1 MTVPAD
7 RKRKLGESVPW
18 QGHRQEQAARLAA
31 VSGYQLKRGAA
42 KPLLEIESEPGVAIR
57 WALQITHPFTVQPE
71 IRDLRKNINTISSG
85 PLALV
90 DGRLRDLQCWKDRA
104 EALLPAT
111 DRELRAIPD
120 AALRRLLRGGP
131 DYADLKLGSFTH
143 VKLYDEL
150 LEASGCADR
159 SRTRSARWFP
169 DRRAH
174 PTIGALACIPQA
186 SGSCSGLRGGISG
199 LGIPQEDLSQMQCS
213 SGF

>member
-1 MTVPAD
+1 MGSHS
-7 RKRKLGESVPW
+7 LGS
-18 QGHRQEQAARLAA
+18 
-31 VSGYQLKRGAA
+31 S
-42 KPLLEIESEPGVAIR
+42 
-57 WALQITHPFTVQPE
+57 E
-71 IRDLRKNINTISSG
+71 IRDLRKNMSG

-150 LEASGCADR
+150 LEASACADR
-159 SRTRSARWFP
+159 SLAHALHPGFPIVGPIQRSGRWPAYPKPQDPVQVSEAESRAWEFRKKIF
-169 DRRAH
+169 RRCSAVLSAV
-174 PTIGALACIPQA
+174 PVSDNLCSLWKSTMEDVAE
-186 SGSCSGLRGGISG
+186 GSTVGPLSERRRSDSVLGLR
-199 LGIPQEDLSQMQCS
+199 
-213 SGF
+213 